1 MPGAGS
7 TMSKTIAVIASL
19 DTKGTEVLYVKERIA
34 RLGHTTLIIDVG
46 VNGEPVFAADL
57 GPEEVARAAGASW
70 QQIRGREKR
79 ERIMAMAR
87 GLAALMPILFAKGK
101 FDAVLS
107 LGGAQNTTM
116 GTSAMRALPIGV
128 PKLMVSTMASGQRTF
143 DPLVGTKDLMI
154 MHSVADVAGINL
166 ITRAVMDNAVAAIC
180 GMAAHAGTPAGTSAH
195 LVVGATML
203 GVTNDGVARAVGLL
217 EQAGLEVVTFHASG
231 VGGRCLEES
240 IRDGLIGAV
249 FDLTL
254 HEIVCEIFGGF
265 SSGVTG
271 RLTAAAERGLPQLVT
286 PGAAD
291 VVDWAESALDG
302 LPDWKTRLRIYQ
314 HPTVLHLKLH
324 PAEASQVGRLIAG
337 RLNANPGPS
346 MVLFPLRGLHQLSYP
361 GGPLWQPATDEAL
374 LEALRTGLKP
384 EIPIKEIDANINDPA
399 FSQAAAASLI
409 ELVRRRNGGKRN
421 EPGAGQG

>member
-1 MPGAGS
+1 
-7 TMSKTIAVIASL
+7 MSKTIAVIASL
-19 DTKGTEVLYVKERIA
+19 DTKGKEVFYVKESIE

-46 VNGEPVFAADL
+46 VNGEPVFTGDL
-57 GPEEVARAAGASW
+57 GPEEIARAVGASW
-70 QQIRGREKR
+70 RQIRGREKK
-79 ERIMAMAR
+79 ERIMTMAR
-87 GLAALMPILFAKGK
+87 GLTALMPVLFAEGR
-101 FDAVLS
+101 FHAVLS

-116 GTSAMRALPIGV
+116 GTSAMRSLPIGV

-143 DPLVGTKDLMI
+143 DPFVGTRDLLV

-166 ITRAVMDNAVAAIC
+166 ITRAVIDNAVAAIC
-180 GMAAHAGTPAGTSAH
+180 GMVEHAGKPLATSSR

-203 GVTNDGVARAVGLL
+203 GVTNDGVARAVDLL
-217 EQAGLEVVTFHASG
+217 EKAGLEVVTFHASG

-240 IRDGLIGAV
+240 IRDGIIGAV

-271 RLTAAAERGLPQLVT
+271 RLTASAERGLPQLVT

-302 LPDWKTRLRIYQ
+302 LPDWKTRPHIYQ

-324 PAEASQVGRLIAG
+324 PPEAAKVGRVIAS
-337 RLNANPGPS
+337 RLNANPVAS
-346 MVLFPLRGLHQLSYP
+346 MVLLPLRGLHQLSFP

-374 LEALRTGLKP
+374 YEALRTELKR
-384 EIPIKEIDANINDPA
+384 EIKVQEVDANINDPA
-399 FSQAAAASLI
+399 FSQAAAEAMI
-409 ELVRRRNGGKRN
+409 ELLGNGQPPKMKR
-421 EPGAGQG
+421 G